1 MTLYI
6 INNTNSLK
14 RYIVINKSI
23 FNVKN
28 SKIIIDII
36 FFQHTT

>member
-6 INNTNSLK
+6 NNTNILK
-14 RYIVINKSI
+14 RYIIINKSI

-28 SKIIIDII
+28 FKIIIDIV